1 MAIEPGAIERRSGVA
16 IWRQIADAIRAGL
29 SGPLADADG
38 KLPPEKDL
46 AARFGVN
53 RHTVRA
59 AIRALAQEG
68 VVQSEQGRGTFVR
81 RKPRLT
87 YPIGA
92 RTRFSEGLAGQAA
105 ERRMDVLSHG
115 DEPAGGAIA
124 RALGMAAGAPAVR
137 IESLGR
143 ADGVPVSRATAWFE
157 AARFSG
163 IGAILAETGSVTGA
177 LARFGIDDYVRT
189 LTRIEARH
197 GSAADLD
204 DLRLSAGAIV
214 LVAEAVNADMAG
226 RPIQYAVTRF
236 AADRVSLEVAGA
248 P

>member
-1 MAIEPGAIERRSGVA
+1 MMVEPGAIERRSGVA
-16 IWRQIADAIRAGL
+16 IWRQIADAIRVGL
-29 SGPLADADG
+29 SGPLVDTDG
-38 KLPPEKDL
+38 KLPPEKEL

-59 AIRALAQEG
+59 AIRALAHEG
-68 VVQSEQGRGTFVR
+68 AVISHQGRGTFVR
-81 RKPRLT
+81 HRPRLT

-105 ERRMDVLSHG
+105 ARRMDVLSH
-115 DEPAGGAIA
+115 DVEPAGGAIA
-124 RALGMAAGAPAVR
+124 RALGMTAGAPAVR

-143 ADGVPVSRATAWFE
+143 ADGAPVSRATIWFE

-163 IGAILAETGSVTGA
+163 IGPVLAETGSVTRA
-177 LARFGIDDYVRT
+177 LARFGVDDYVRT

-236 AADRVSLEVAGA
+236 AADRVSLEVTAV